1 MDRYSNCGDGRRR
14 DRDVTHR
21 NSPWSLLPA
30 LLLAAVLCLQPARAR
45 ADTESSPITDT
56 ESSPITGA
64 LLGAGSGLFTLVYTP
79 LKLAY
84 AGSGLAV
91 GGLVYL
97 WSAGDSYRAGRM
109 TKVII
114 GGDYVIT
121 PDHLKGDRKLRF
133 TGRKR
138 RPEPR

>member
-1 MDRYSNCGDGRRR
+1 M
-14 DRDVTHR
+14 THR

-45 ADTESSPITDT
+45 ADT

-109 TKVII
+109 TKVIL